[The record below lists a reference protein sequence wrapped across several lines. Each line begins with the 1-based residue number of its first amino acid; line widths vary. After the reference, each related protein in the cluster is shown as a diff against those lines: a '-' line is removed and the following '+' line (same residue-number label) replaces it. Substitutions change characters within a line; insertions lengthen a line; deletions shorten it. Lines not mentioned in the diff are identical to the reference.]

1 MKDTLLNVFLA
12 IAVDNLATAQEMT
25 ADQEE
30 AEALAREQKEKS
42 AAKEAT
48 MFLPNPLMA
57 PLGGDPTAAA
67 TDTKTPAATG
77 GKGGAAAAK
86 TNTAQGGKTNNT
98 TNAAAQSNPPASP
111 KPLPVTNTSTAP
123 TTTTTTANKPGAKAK
138 ANSNLDVDRMITR
151 KVDLDYI
158 PGLDDDLK
166 VILPGKIANI
176 YNLEKTKLSY

>member
-1 MKDTLLNVFLA
+1 MLNVFLA

-48 MFLPNPLMA
+48 MFLPNPIMTQVGQTEGPA
-57 PLGGDPTAAA
+57 NKDIKVGAGKPGTTGAAG
-67 TDTKTPAATG
+67 TKTT
-77 GKGGAAAAK
+77 GAAGAK
-86 TNTAQGGKTNNT
+86 TGQQT
-98 TNAAAQSNPPASP
+98 TNQAN
-111 KPLPVTNTSTAP
+111 KPGNP
-123 TTTTTTANKPGAKAK
+123 TTTTPATTSLAVQPTQAISKPGVKAK
-138 ANSNLDVDRMITR
+138 SNNNSLDVDKMITR

-166 VILPGKIANI
+166 VILPGKLINNSFFLI
-176 YNLEKTKLSY
+176 RIIIV

>member
-57 PLGGDPTAAA
+57 PLGGDPAAT
-67 TDTKTPAATG
+67 TDTKTPAAATG

-86 TNTAQGGKTNNT
+86 TNTAQGGKTNT

-138 ANSNLDVDRMITR
+138 VNSNLDVDRMITR

-176 YNLEKTKLSY
+176 YNLERTKLLMK